1 MAKSPRVSTRGAGD
15 PKGINPRGR
24 IATDWFVAP
33 LSARARQLTPQAA
46 ERMVEAASEKPVR
59 RTPRRA
65 AAATAVAAVSLAIFG
80 TGLAFAQSGGV
91 GAPGGTAAPSA
102 PAGSMVFPVAGAH
115 TFGQGVGAARSGGR
129 RHQGQD
135 IMAACGTPLVAVSR
149 AKVKFVSFQSLAGNY
164 VVIRNKKL
172 HQDYMYAHL
181 ATRASVA
188 KGQVV
193 QPGQQIGIVGQT
205 GDATACH
212 LHFELWLGKW
222 YRGGH
227 PVNPMPYLQT
237 YAGY

>member
-1 MAKSPRVSTRGAGD
+1 MAL
-15 PKGINPRGR
+15 I
-24 IATDWFVAP
+24 
-33 LSARARQLTPQAA
+33 
-46 ERMVEAASEKPVR
+46 
-59 RTPRRA
+59 A
-65 AAATAVAAVSLAIFG
+65 AAAMAITIAG
-80 TGLAFAQSGGV
+80 SQVAFAQSGGV
-91 GAPGGTAAPSA
+91 GTPGGTTTTNPAPTGA
-102 PAGSMVFPVAGAH
+102 MIFPVAGPH
-115 TFGQGVGAARSGGR
+115 TFGDGFGAARSGHS
-129 RHQGQD
+129 HQGQD
-135 IMAACGTPLVAVSR
+135 IMAACGIPEVAVSR
-149 AKVKFVSFQSLAGNY
+149 AKVKWVSFQKLAGNY

-181 ATRASVA
+181 ASRAMVS

-237 YAGY
+237 YQGF

>member
-1 MAKSPRVSTRGAGD
+1 MSNDKQVGRKPHRV
-15 PKGINPRGR
+15 
-24 IATDWFVAP
+24 VA
-33 LSARARQLTPQAA
+33 LL
-46 ERMVEAASEKPVR
+46 
-59 RTPRRA
+59 
-65 AAATAVAAVSLAIFG
+65 AAATMTAMVVLGAQ
-80 TGLAFAQSGGV
+80 LAFAQSGGV
-91 GAPGGTAAPSA
+91 GTPGGTTTPTDPTTTTAPV
-102 PAGSMVFPVAGAH
+102 GSMIFPVAGAH
-115 TFGQGVGAARSGGR
+115 TFGDGFGAARSG
-129 RHQGQD
+129 HSHMGQD

-181 ATRASVA
+181 ATRASVM
-188 KGQVV
+188 KGQIV

-227 PVNPMPYLQT
+227 AVDPLPYLQT
-237 YAGY
+237 YQGA

>member
-1 MAKSPRVSTRGAGD
+1 
-15 PKGINPRGR
+15 
-24 IATDWFVAP
+24 
-33 LSARARQLTPQAA
+33 
-46 ERMVEAASEKPVR
+46 MVEAGSDKPVR
-59 RTPRRA
+59 RTPRRVVA
-65 AAATAVAAVSLAIFG
+65 TLAVAAATSAILG

-91 GAPGGTAAPSA
+91 GAPGDTPAPAPTTA
-102 PAGSMVFPVAGAH
+102 PAGSMIFPVAGSH
-115 TFGQGVGAARSGGR
+115 SIGQGFGAARSGGR
-129 RHQGQD
+129 HHEGQD
-135 IMAACGTPLVAVSR
+135 IMAACATPLVAVSR
-149 AKVKFVSFQSLAGNY
+149 AKVKFVSFQRLAGNY
-164 VVIRNKKL
+164 VVIRNKKV

-181 ATRASVA
+181 ATRASVS